1 MPRSKTLPPIGMT
14 PEGLA
19 RLVFGNDANQ
29 ILDESVKTSYKKN
42 EPPHGMDPCDGS
54 VFSLLEGENGLD

>member
-1 MPRSKTLPPIGMT
+1 MT